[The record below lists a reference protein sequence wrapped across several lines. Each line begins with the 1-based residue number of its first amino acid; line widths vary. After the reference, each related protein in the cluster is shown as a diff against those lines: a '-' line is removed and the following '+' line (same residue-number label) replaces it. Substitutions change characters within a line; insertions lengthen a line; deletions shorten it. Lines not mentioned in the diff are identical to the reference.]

1 MTLSDKRKIELA
13 QKACSQLITRAQ
25 TLMVSVS
32 ANAQTGAQSAPET
45 QDQSAPETGFVPFIR
60 HDGHFI
66 IFTSHLSA
74 HTRLLLSGGS
84 ARYMLV
90 EDEANA
96 QNIWARIRLSFE
108 GELVEIQ
115 RENAE
120 FDRLCDQLATAHGP
134 VMDVIRSFTDFHLFQ
149 ITPVSGRLVTGF
161 AAAYAVSGPDFT
173 IQAHL
178 TKS

>member
-32 ANAQTGAQSAPET
+32 ANAQSGLQTG
-45 QDQSAPETGFVPFIR
+45 PETGFVPFIR

-115 RENAE
+115 RENAK
-120 FDRLCDQLATAHGP
+120 FDRLCDQLAAAHGP

-149 ITPVSGRLVTGF
+149 ITPMSGRLVTGF

>member
-32 ANAQTGAQSAPET
+32 ANAQTGA
-45 QDQSAPETGFVPFIR
+45 QSAPETGFVPFIR